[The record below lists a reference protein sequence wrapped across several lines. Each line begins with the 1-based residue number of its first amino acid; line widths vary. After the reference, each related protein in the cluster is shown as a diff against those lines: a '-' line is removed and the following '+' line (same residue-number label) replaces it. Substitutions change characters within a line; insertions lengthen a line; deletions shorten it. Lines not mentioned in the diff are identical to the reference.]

1 VRRIKGLITPAA
13 LKEVGQDMT
22 EKMSE
27 HPILAYITFV
37 LPAILLCMGVVFG
50 ANVFLL
56 IVTAAW
62 LGVAF
67 MVIFLPMSSDN
78 GSSI

>member
-1 VRRIKGLITPAA
+1 
-13 LKEVGQDMT
+13 
-22 EKMSE
+22 
-27 HPILAYITFV
+27 
-37 LPAILLCMGVVFG
+37 MGVVFG